1 MSNDS
6 TAVAPESADDDT
18 AHDADRRSP
27 ADTADTAGADTT
39 GADTAGADTTIGQA
53 QEDRGPSLTK
63 RVGSASVS
71 VRALATGA
79 VVLLLIAAVAVLW
92 WRYAD
97 SEGELD
103 RVRTEA
109 AAEERAETTALA
121 YADGAAD
128 MNFQDLAAWRAKLVE
143 NVSPELSAKLSQAAT
158 SMEQIIVPLQWKST
172 STPIA
177 AKVRSHDGP
186 VYVVDAFVG
195 VETRNSQAPDGIQS
209 TATYSVTVDESRGFL
224 ITDVGGIGA
233 LPK

>member
-6 TAVAPESADDDT
+6 VTVGPKIDQP
-18 AHDADRRSP
+18 AHDENQHSP
-27 ADTADTAGADTT
+27 ADTGSADTNTGQSRADR
-39 GADTAGADTTIGQA
+39 I
-53 QEDRGPSLTK
+53 PSLTS

-71 VRALATGA
+71 VRTLVIGA
-79 VVLLLIAAVAVLW
+79 VVLLLVAAVAVLW

-97 SEGELD
+97 SDSELD
-103 RVRTEA
+103 RMRAEA
-109 AAEERAETTALA
+109 AAQDRAETTALT

-128 MNFQDLAAWRAKLVE
+128 MNYQDLAAWRTKLVE

-158 SMEQIIVPLQWKST
+158 SMEQIIVPLQWVST

-186 VYVVDAFVG
+186 IFVVDAFVG
-195 VETRNSQAPDGIQS
+195 VETKNSQAPDGIQS
-209 TATYSVTVDESRGFL
+209 TATYSVTIDESRDFL